1 MGKLTKLLII
11 PFLLFLL
18 ASTAS
23 ASGTWSQESIT
34 TLKQCNMSCGPDIV
48 RIDDYNDDAILISLI
63 RNNTVI
69 ESDILTSSVTMDNN
83 LIKVN
88 AYKSYSGKRSVIV
101 YSRVVPTFT
110 VSTKNEQLSYSNY
123 DYKAEIAITCKNV
136 NAYNVKGSYES
147 ENVDFD
153 NRPKSFKYSEV
164 FEGTEIIKTFECSPG
179 TSPILMLNIEYE
191 DDVGTEYVQKFDI
204 LNNIPAKIEK
214 VEQESTTRGYTIVRK
229 SAEDIEKRIFYNAIN
244 RALNHI
250 EFSVEAE
257 AELRTIMKQLKD

>member
-1 MGKLTKLLII
+1 MSKLTKLLII

-69 ESDILTSSVTMDNN
+69 ESDILTSSVTMDND

-88 AYKSYSGKRSVIV
+88 AYKSYGGKRSVIV
-101 YSRVVPTFT
+101 YSRVVPSFA
-110 VSTKNEQLSYSNY
+110 VSTKNEHLSYSNY
-123 DYKAEIAITCKNV
+123 DYKAEITIICKNA
-136 NAYNVKGSYES
+136 NAHNVKYTYEYENIDFNKNPRVFRDFKVIEDS
-147 ENVDFD
+147 EIV
-153 NRPKSFKYSEV
+153 
-164 FEGTEIIKTFECSPG
+164 KTFKCSPG
-179 TSPILMLNIEYE
+179 TVPVLMLKIEFE
-191 DDVGTEYVQKFDI
+191 DDVGNKYVQKFDI
-204 LNNIPAKIEK
+204 LNNLPAKIEK
-214 VEQESTTRGYTIVRK
+214 VEPKSTTHGYTIVRK
-229 SAEDIEKRIFYNAIN
+229 STEDIEKRIFYNAIE
-244 RALNHI
+244 RALRHI
-250 EFSVEAE
+250 DFSEEAE